1 MQAAPAA
8 TPATAAPAASQELP
22 GDSQPDASQPDAE
35 DAMPDII
42 ANTKKCLAAKRW
54 VSPDPSQPDT
64 VELWLRIFQVQMTK
78 NTTP

>member
-35 DAMPDII
+35 DAMRDII
-42 ANTKKCLAAKRW
+42 TNTKKCLIAKRW
-54 VSPDPSQPDT
+54 VSPDQSQPDT
-64 VELWLRIFQVQMTK
+64 VELWLRIVQVQMTK